1 MPNWKK
7 VIVSGSAA
15 NLVSLNV
22 DTFITASTVSANEFT
37 GSLYGTASQA
47 ISSSYSDFALTAS
60 YALNGGGGSGG
71 GATTGSN
78 TFIGDQTISGS
89 LTVTGS
95 SSANIFLFP
104 QTASDF
110 VVPSGHNGLLVTPVQ
125 LIGSSSV
132 ETGAR
137 LVIL

>member
-15 NLVSLNV
+15 NLVSLSV
-22 DTFITASTVSANEFT
+22 DTFITASTVSAVELT

-60 YALNGGGGSGG
+60 YALNGGGSGG

-78 TFIGDQTISGS
+78 TFYGNQTISGS

-95 SSANIFLFP
+95 ASANIFLFP

-110 VVPSGHNGLLVTPVQ
+110 IVPTGHNGLLITPIQ

-132 ETGAR
+132 EVGGR